1 MRSHFINT
9 AKLDDLCTLDETSDC
24 NVCDIKNKLACKWD
38 KKIKNCFLAI
48 GFPPIL
54 IAIFGMVIIGKVTGA
69 WWPLIAYVVYFMCMF
84 SVFEIR
90 FLCSHCPYYPGEGKT
105 LRCLGNHGSPKFW
118 RYHPEAI
125 NEFEKFLMR
134 FGVVAMIFFIFP
146 LSVLG
151 YGIFYLA
158 SHFAIYGLISLL
170 GLIGLTFAT
179 LLSSISFVAVLKT
192 FYCSHC
198 VNFSCTFNTVPKHIV
213 DAYLIKNTVMKEAW
227 ERSGYI
233 IDS

>member
-1 MRSHFINT
+1 MTTSRPH
-9 AKLDDLCTLDETSDC
+9 DLCTLDETSDC
-24 NVCDIKNKLACKWD
+24 SDCKIQNKLACKWD

-54 IAIFGMVIIGKVTGA
+54 SAIFGMVIIGKVTGT
-69 WWPLIAYVVYFMCMF
+69 WWPLIAYVVYFMSMF

-118 RYHPEAI
+118 RYHPEPI
-125 NEFEKFLMR
+125 YKFEKFLMW
-134 FGVVAMIFFIFP
+134 FAVVAMIFFIFP
-146 LSVLG
+146 LTVLG
-151 YGIFYLA
+151 YGIFYVS

-170 GLIGLTFAT
+170 GLIGVSFAT

-192 FYCSHC
+192 FFCSQC
-198 VNFSCTFNTVPKHIV
+198 VNFSCTFNTVPKQVV
-213 DAYLIKNTVMKEAW
+213 DAYLKRNPVMKEAW
-227 ERSGYI
+227 EKSGYI